1 MKRLWTTG
9 YRAYELGVFDEQKDP
24 KVAVIKAVLQKELRR
39 QLENTTEE
47 FWLITGPQMGVE
59 RWSIESALML
69 QSDFPQ
75 LKIALMEPYA
85 DFSTRWNENNQAR
98 LAAVKSQ
105 VDFVGKVSKKKY
117 ESPEQLRA
125 YQNFMLYYTDS
136 ALLIYDPEREGK
148 TVWDWRAIN
157 RYREQ
162 NKDYALRMI
171 DFDELQE
178 AAEEYSERLRENSEA

>member
-9 YRAYELGVFDEQKDP
+9 YRAYELGVFDEKDP
-24 KVAVIKAVLQKELRR
+24 KVAVIKDVLQKQLRY
-39 QLENTTEE
+39 QLESTSEE

-59 RWSIESALML
+59 RWSIESALTIKV
-69 QSDFPQ
+69 DYPQ

-85 DFSTRWNENNQAR
+85 DFAARWNENNQAR
-98 LAAVKSQ
+98 LAAIKAQ
-105 VDFVGKVSKKKY
+105 VDFAGRVSEKKY

-125 YQNFMLYYTDS
+125 YQNFMLHYTDG

-162 NKDYALRMI
+162 NSDYSMRMI

-178 AAEEYSERLRENSEA
+178 AAEEYSERLRETDEE

>member
-9 YRAYELGVFDEQKDP
+9 YRAYELGVFDEKDP
-24 KVAVIKAVLQKELRR
+24 KVAVIKEVLQKELCY
-39 QLENTTEE
+39 QLDSTSEE

-59 RWSIESALML
+59 RWSIESALAIK
-69 QSDFPQ
+69 DDYPQ

-85 DFSTRWNENNQAR
+85 DFAARWNENNQAR
-98 LAAVKSQ
+98 LAAVKAQ
-105 VDFVGKVSKKKY
+105 VDFAGRVSEKKY
-117 ESPEQLRA
+117 ESSEQLRA
-125 YQNFMLYYTDS
+125 YQNFMLHYTDG

-162 NKDYALRMI
+162 NSDYSMRMI

-178 AAEEYSERLRENSEA
+178 AAEEYSERLREIDEE

>member
-9 YRAYELGVFDEQKDP
+9 YRAYELGVFDEKDP
-24 KVAVIKAVLQKELRR
+24 KVAVIKDVLQKQLRY
-39 QLENTTEE
+39 QLESMSEE
-47 FWLITGPQMGVE
+47 FWLITG
-59 RWSIESALML
+59 
-69 QSDFPQ
+69 PQ

-85 DFSTRWNENNQAR
+85 DFAARWNENNQAR
-98 LAAVKSQ
+98 LAAIKAQ
-105 VDFVGKVSKKKY
+105 VDFAGRVSEKKY

-125 YQNFMLYYTDS
+125 YQNFMLHYTDG

-162 NKDYALRMI
+162 NADYSMRMI

-178 AAEEYSERLRENSEA
+178 AAEEYSERLRETDEE

>member
-9 YRAYELGVFDEQKDP
+9 YRAYELGVFDEKNP
-24 KVAVIKAVLQKELRR
+24 KVAVIKDVLQKQLRY
-39 QLENTTEE
+39 QLDSTSED

-59 RWSIESALML
+59 RWSIESALTIKV
-69 QSDFPQ
+69 DYPQ

-85 DFSTRWNENNQAR
+85 DFAARWNENNQAR
-98 LAAVKSQ
+98 LAAVKAQ
-105 VDFVGKVSKKKY
+105 VDFAGRVSEKKY

-125 YQNFMLYYTDS
+125 YQNFMLHYTDG

-162 NKDYALRMI
+162 NSDYSMRMI

-178 AAEEYSERLRENSEA
+178 AAEEYSERLRETDEE

>member
-9 YRAYELGVFDEQKDP
+9 YRAYELGVFDEKDP
-24 KVAVIKAVLQKELRR
+24 KVAVIKDVLQKQLRY
-39 QLENTTEE
+39 QLDSTSED

-59 RWSIESALML
+59 RWSIESALTIKV
-69 QSDFPQ
+69 DYPQ

-85 DFSTRWNENNQAR
+85 DFAARWNENNQAS
-98 LAAVKSQ
+98 LAAIKAQ
-105 VDFVGKVSKKKY
+105 VDFAGRVSEKKY

-125 YQNFMLYYTDS
+125 YQNFMLHYTDG

-162 NKDYALRMI
+162 NADYSMRMI

-178 AAEEYSERLRENSEA
+178 AAEEYSERLRETDEE

>member
-9 YRAYELGVFDEQKDP
+9 YRAYELGVFDEKNP
-24 KVAVIKAVLQKELRR
+24 KVAVIKDVLQKQLRY
-39 QLENTTEE
+39 QLDSTSED

-59 RWSIESALML
+59 RWSIESALTIKV
-69 QSDFPQ
+69 DYPQ

-85 DFSTRWNENNQAR
+85 DFAARWNENNQAR
-98 LAAVKSQ
+98 LAAIKAQ
-105 VDFVGKVSKKKY
+105 VDFAGRVSEKKY

-125 YQNFMLYYTDS
+125 YQNFMLHYTDG
-136 ALLIYDPEREGK
+136 ALLIYDPESEGK

-162 NKDYALRMI
+162 NADYSMRMI

-178 AAEEYSERLRENSEA
+178 AAEEYSERLRETDEE

>member
-9 YRAYELGVFDEQKDP
+9 YRAYELGVFDEKNP
-24 KVAVIKAVLQKELRR
+24 KVAVIKDVLQKQLRY
-39 QLENTTEE
+39 QLDSTSED

-59 RWSIESALML
+59 RWSIESALTIKV
-69 QSDFPQ
+69 DYPQ

-85 DFSTRWNENNQAR
+85 DFAARWNENNQAR
-98 LAAVKSQ
+98 LAAIKAQ
-105 VDFVGKVSKKKY
+105 VDFAGRVSEKKY

-125 YQNFMLYYTDS
+125 YQNFMLHYTDG
-136 ALLIYDPEREGK
+136 ALLIYDPEHEGK

-162 NKDYALRMI
+162 NADYSMRMI

-178 AAEEYSERLRENSEA
+178 AAEEYSERLREADEE

>member
-9 YRAYELGVFDEQKDP
+9 YRAYELGVFDEKNP
-24 KVAVIKAVLQKELRR
+24 KVAVIKDVLQKQLRY
-39 QLENTTEE
+39 QLDSTSED

-59 RWSIESALML
+59 RWSIESALTIKV
-69 QSDFPQ
+69 DYPQ

-85 DFSTRWNENNQAR
+85 DFAARWNENNQAG
-98 LAAVKSQ
+98 LAAIKAQ
-105 VDFVGKVSKKKY
+105 VDFAGRVSEKKY

-125 YQNFMLYYTDS
+125 YQNFMLHYTDG

-162 NKDYALRMI
+162 NSDYSMRMI

-178 AAEEYSERLRENSEA
+178 AAEEYSERLRETDEE

>member
-9 YRAYELGVFDEQKDP
+9 YRAYELGVFDEKNP
-24 KVAVIKAVLQKELRR
+24 KVAVIKDVLQKQLRY
-39 QLENTTEE
+39 QLDSTSED

-59 RWSIESALML
+59 RWSMESALTIKV
-69 QSDFPQ
+69 DYPQ

-85 DFSTRWNENNQAR
+85 DFAARWNENNQAR
-98 LAAVKSQ
+98 LAAIKAQ
-105 VDFVGKVSKKKY
+105 VDFAGRVSEKKY

-125 YQNFMLYYTDS
+125 YQNFMLHYTDG

-162 NKDYALRMI
+162 NADYSMRMI

-178 AAEEYSERLRENSEA
+178 AAEEYSERLRETDEE

>member
-9 YRAYELGVFDEQKDP
+9 YRAYELGVFDEKDP
-24 KVAVIKAVLQKELRR
+24 KVAVIKDVLQKQLRY
-39 QLENTTEE
+39 QLESMSEE

-59 RWSIESALML
+59 RWSIESALTIKA
-69 QSDFPQ
+69 DYPQ
-75 LKIALMEPYA
+75 LKIALMEPYV
-85 DFSTRWNENNQAR
+85 DFAARWNENNQAS
-98 LAAVKSQ
+98 LAAIKAQ
-105 VDFVGKVSKKKY
+105 VDFAGRVSEKKY

-125 YQNFMLYYTDS
+125 YQNFMLHYTDG

-162 NKDYALRMI
+162 NADYSMRMI

-178 AAEEYSERLRENSEA
+178 AAEEYSERLRETDEE

>member
-9 YRAYELGVFDEQKDP
+9 YRAYELGVFDEKNP
-24 KVAVIKAVLQKELRR
+24 KVAVIKDVLQKQLRY
-39 QLENTTEE
+39 QLDSTSED

-59 RWSIESALML
+59 RWSIESALTIKV
-69 QSDFPQ
+69 DYPQ

-85 DFSTRWNENNQAR
+85 DFAARWNENNQAR
-98 LAAVKSQ
+98 LAAIKAQ
-105 VDFVGKVSKKKY
+105 VDFAGRVSEKKY
-117 ESPEQLRA
+117 ESPEQLRT
-125 YQNFMLYYTDS
+125 YQNFMLHYTDG

-162 NKDYALRMI
+162 NADYSMRMI

-178 AAEEYSERLRENSEA
+178 AAEEYSERLRETDEE

>member
-9 YRAYELGVFDEQKDP
+9 YRAYELGVFDEKNP
-24 KVAVIKAVLQKELRR
+24 KVAVIKDVLQKQLRY
-39 QLENTTEE
+39 QLDSTSED

-59 RWSIESALML
+59 RWSIESALTIKV
-69 QSDFPQ
+69 DYPQ

-85 DFSTRWNENNQAR
+85 DFAGR
-98 LAAVKSQ
+98 
-105 VDFVGKVSKKKY
+105 VSEKKY

-125 YQNFMLYYTDS
+125 YQNFMLHYTDG
-136 ALLIYDPEREGK
+136 ALLIYDPEHEGK

-162 NKDYALRMI
+162 NADYSMRMI

-178 AAEEYSERLRENSEA
+178 AAEEYSERLRETDEE

>member
-9 YRAYELGVFDEQKDP
+9 YRAYELGVFDEKNP
-24 KVAVIKAVLQKELRR
+24 KVAVIKDVLQKQLRY
-39 QLENTTEE
+39 QLDSTSED

-59 RWSIESALML
+59 RWSIESALTIKV
-69 QSDFPQ
+69 DYPQ

-85 DFSTRWNENNQAR
+85 DFAVRWNENNQAR
-98 LAAVKSQ
+98 LAAIKAQ
-105 VDFVGKVSKKKY
+105 VDFAGRVSEKKY

-125 YQNFMLYYTDS
+125 YQNFMLHYTDG
-136 ALLIYDPEREGK
+136 ALLIYDPEHEGK

-162 NKDYALRMI
+162 NADYSMRMI

-178 AAEEYSERLRENSEA
+178 AAEEYSERLRETDEE

>member
-9 YRAYELGVFDEQKDP
+9 DRAYELGVFDEKNP
-24 KVAVIKAVLQKELRR
+24 KVAVIKDVLQKQLRY
-39 QLENTTEE
+39 QLDSTSED

-59 RWSIESALML
+59 RWSIESALTIKV
-69 QSDFPQ
+69 DYPQ

-85 DFSTRWNENNQAR
+85 DFAARWNENNQAR
-98 LAAVKSQ
+98 LAAIKAQ
-105 VDFVGKVSKKKY
+105 VDFAGRVSEKKY

-125 YQNFMLYYTDS
+125 YQNFMLHYTDG
-136 ALLIYDPEREGK
+136 ALLIYDPEHEGK

-162 NKDYALRMI
+162 NADYSMRMI

-178 AAEEYSERLRENSEA
+178 AAEEYSERLRETDEE

>member
-9 YRAYELGVFDEQKDP
+9 YRAYELGVFDEKNP
-24 KVAVIKAVLQKELRR
+24 KVAVIKDVLQKQLRY
-39 QLENTTEE
+39 QLDSTSED

-59 RWSIESALML
+59 RWSIESALTIKV
-69 QSDFPQ
+69 DYPQ

-85 DFSTRWNENNQAR
+85 DFAARWTENNQAR
-98 LAAVKSQ
+98 LAAIKAQ
-105 VDFVGKVSKKKY
+105 VDFAGRVSEKKY

-125 YQNFMLYYTDS
+125 YQNFMLHYTDG
-136 ALLIYDPEREGK
+136 ALLIYDPEHEGK

-162 NKDYALRMI
+162 NADYSMRMI

-178 AAEEYSERLRENSEA
+178 AAEEYSERLRETDEE

>member
-9 YRAYELGVFDEQKDP
+9 YRAYELGVFDEKNP
-24 KVAVIKAVLQKELRR
+24 KVAVIKDVLQKQLRY
-39 QLENTTEE
+39 QLDSTSED
-47 FWLITGPQMGVE
+47 FWLITGPQVGVE
-59 RWSIESALML
+59 RWSIESALTIKV
-69 QSDFPQ
+69 DYPQ

-85 DFSTRWNENNQAR
+85 DFAARWNENNQAR
-98 LAAVKSQ
+98 LAAIKAQ
-105 VDFVGKVSKKKY
+105 VDFAGRVSEKKY

-125 YQNFMLYYTDS
+125 YQNFMLHYTDG

-148 TVWDWRAIN
+148 MVWDWRAIN

-162 NKDYALRMI
+162 NADYSMRMI

-178 AAEEYSERLRENSEA
+178 AAEEYSERLRETDEE

>member
-9 YRAYELGVFDEQKDP
+9 YRAYELGVFDEKNP
-24 KVAVIKAVLQKELRR
+24 KVAVIKDVLQKQLRY
-39 QLENTTEE
+39 QLDSTSED

-59 RWSIESALML
+59 RWSIESALTIKV
-69 QSDFPQ
+69 DYPQ

-85 DFSTRWNENNQAR
+85 DFAARWNENNQAR
-98 LAAVKSQ
+98 LAAIKAQ
-105 VDFVGKVSKKKY
+105 VDFAGRVSEKKY

-125 YQNFMLYYTDS
+125 YQNFILHYTDG

-162 NKDYALRMI
+162 NADYSMRMI

-178 AAEEYSERLRENSEA
+178 AAEEYSERLRETDEE

>member
-9 YRAYELGVFDEQKDP
+9 YRAYELGVFDEKNP
-24 KVAVIKAVLQKELRR
+24 KVAVIKDVLQKQLRY
-39 QLENTTEE
+39 QLDSTSE
-47 FWLITGPQMGVE
+47 E
-59 RWSIESALML
+59 RWSIESALTIKV
-69 QSDFPQ
+69 DYPQ

-85 DFSTRWNENNQAR
+85 DFAARWNENNQAR
-98 LAAVKSQ
+98 LAAIKAQ
-105 VDFVGKVSKKKY
+105 VDFAGQVSEKKY

-125 YQNFMLYYTDS
+125 YQNFMLHYTDG
-136 ALLIYDPEREGK
+136 ALLIYDPENEGK

-162 NKDYALRMI
+162 NADYSMRMI

-178 AAEEYSERLRENSEA
+178 AAEEYSERLRETDEE

>member
-9 YRAYELGVFDEQKDP
+9 YRAYELGVFDEKNP
-24 KVAVIKAVLQKELRR
+24 KVAVIKDVLQKQLRY
-39 QLENTTEE
+39 QLDSTSED

-59 RWSIESALML
+59 RWSIESALTIKV
-69 QSDFPQ
+69 DYPQ

-85 DFSTRWNENNQAR
+85 DFAARWNENNQAR
-98 LAAVKSQ
+98 LAAIKAQ
-105 VDFVGKVSKKKY
+105 VDFAGRVSEKKY

-125 YQNFMLYYTDS
+125 YQNFMLHYTDG

-162 NKDYALRMI
+162 NADYSMRMI

-178 AAEEYSERLRENSEA
+178 ATEEYSERLREANEE

>member
-9 YRAYELGVFDEQKDP
+9 YRAYELGVFDEKNP
-24 KVAVIKAVLQKELRR
+24 KVAVIKDVLQKQLRY
-39 QLENTTEE
+39 QLDSTSED

-59 RWSIESALML
+59 RWSIESALTIKV
-69 QSDFPQ
+69 DYPQ
-75 LKIALMEPYA
+75 LKIALMELYA
-85 DFSTRWNENNQAR
+85 DFAARWNENNQAR
-98 LAAVKSQ
+98 LAAIKAQ
-105 VDFVGKVSKKKY
+105 VDFAGRVSEKKY

-125 YQNFMLYYTDS
+125 YQNFMLHYTDG
-136 ALLIYDPEREGK
+136 ALLIYDPEHEGK

-162 NKDYALRMI
+162 NADYSMRMI

-178 AAEEYSERLRENSEA
+178 AAEEYSERLRETDEE

>member
-9 YRAYELGVFDEQKDP
+9 YRAYELGVFDEKNP
-24 KVAVIKAVLQKELRR
+24 KVAVIKDVLQKQLRY
-39 QLENTTEE
+39 QLDSTSED

-59 RWSIESALML
+59 RWSIESALAIK
-69 QSDFPQ
+69 DDYPQ

-85 DFSTRWNENNQAR
+85 DFAARWNENNQAR
-98 LAAVKSQ
+98 LAAVKAQ
-105 VDFVGKVSKKKY
+105 VDFAGRVSEKKY

-125 YQNFMLYYTDS
+125 YQNFMLHYTDG

-162 NKDYALRMI
+162 NSDYSMRMI

-178 AAEEYSERLRENSEA
+178 AAEEYSERLRETDEE

>member
-9 YRAYELGVFDEQKDP
+9 YRAYELGVFDEKDP
-24 KVAVIKAVLQKELRR
+24 KVAVIKDVLQKQLRY
-39 QLENTTEE
+39 QLDSTSEE

-59 RWSIESALML
+59 RWSIESALAIK
-69 QSDFPQ
+69 DDYPQ

-85 DFSTRWNENNQAR
+85 DFAARWNENNQAR
-98 LAAVKSQ
+98 LAAVKAQ
-105 VDFVGKVSKKKY
+105 VDFAGRVSEKKY

-125 YQNFMLYYTDS
+125 YQNFMLHYTDG
-136 ALLIYDPEREGK
+136 ALLIYDSEREGK

-162 NKDYALRMI
+162 NADYSMRMI

-178 AAEEYSERLRENSEA
+178 AAEEYSERLRETDEE

>member
-9 YRAYELGVFDEQKDP
+9 YRAYELGVFDEKNP
-24 KVAVIKAVLQKELRR
+24 KVAVIKDVLQKQLRY
-39 QLENTTEE
+39 QLDSTSED

-59 RWSIESALML
+59 RWSIESALTIKV
-69 QSDFPQ
+69 DYPQ

-85 DFSTRWNENNQAR
+85 DFAARWNENNQAR
-98 LAAVKSQ
+98 LAAIKAQ
-105 VDFVGKVSKKKY
+105 VDFAGRVSEKKY

-125 YQNFMLYYTDS
+125 YQNFMLHYTDG

-162 NKDYALRMI
+162 NADYSMKMI

-178 AAEEYSERLRENSEA
+178 AAEEYSERLRETDEE

>member
-9 YRAYELGVFDEQKDP
+9 YRAYELGVFDEKNP
-24 KVAVIKAVLQKELRR
+24 KVAVIKDVLQKQLRY
-39 QLENTTEE
+39 QLDSTSED

-59 RWSIESALML
+59 RWSIESALKIKV
-69 QSDFPQ
+69 DYPQ

-85 DFSTRWNENNQAR
+85 DFAARWNENNQAR
-98 LAAVKSQ
+98 LAAIKAQ
-105 VDFVGKVSKKKY
+105 VDFAGRVSEKKY

-125 YQNFMLYYTDS
+125 YQNFMLHYTDG

-162 NKDYALRMI
+162 NADYSMRMI

-178 AAEEYSERLRENSEA
+178 AAEEYSERLRETDEE

>member
-9 YRAYELGVFDEQKDP
+9 YRAYELGVFDEKDP
-24 KVAVIKAVLQKELRR
+24 KVAVIKDVLQKQLRY
-39 QLENTTEE
+39 QLDSTSED

-59 RWSIESALML
+59 RWSIESALTIKV
-69 QSDFPQ
+69 DYPQ

-85 DFSTRWNENNQAR
+85 DFAARWNENNQAR
-98 LAAVKSQ
+98 LAAIKAQ
-105 VDFVGKVSKKKY
+105 VDFAGRVSEKKY

-125 YQNFMLYYTDS
+125 YQNFMLHYTDG

-162 NKDYALRMI
+162 NADYSMKMI

-178 AAEEYSERLRENSEA
+178 AAEEYSERLRETDEE

>member
-9 YRAYELGVFDEQKDP
+9 YRAYELGVFDEKDP
-24 KVAVIKAVLQKELRR
+24 KVAVIKDVLQKQLRY
-39 QLENTTEE
+39 QLESTSED

-59 RWSIESALML
+59 RWSIESALTIKV
-69 QSDFPQ
+69 DYPQ

-85 DFSTRWNENNQAR
+85 DFAARWNENNQAR
-98 LAAVKSQ
+98 LAAIKAQ
-105 VDFVGKVSKKKY
+105 VDFAGRVSEKKY

-125 YQNFMLYYTDS
+125 YQNFMLHYTDG

-162 NKDYALRMI
+162 NADYSMRMI

-178 AAEEYSERLRENSEA
+178 AAEEYSERLRETDEE

>member
-9 YRAYELGVFDEQKDP
+9 YRAYELGVFDEKNP
-24 KVAVIKAVLQKELRR
+24 KVAVIKDVLQKQLRY
-39 QLENTTEE
+39 QLDSTSED

-59 RWSIESALML
+59 RWSIESALTIKV
-69 QSDFPQ
+69 DYPQ

-85 DFSTRWNENNQAR
+85 DFAARWNENNQAR
-98 LAAVKSQ
+98 LAAIKAQ
-105 VDFVGKVSKKKY
+105 VDFAGRVSEKKY

-125 YQNFMLYYTDS
+125 YQNFMLHYTDG
-136 ALLIYDPEREGK
+136 ALLIYDSEREGK

-162 NKDYALRMI
+162 NADYSMRMI

-178 AAEEYSERLRENSEA
+178 AAEEYSERLRETDEE

>member
-9 YRAYELGVFDEQKDP
+9 YRAYELGVFDEKDP
-24 KVAVIKAVLQKELRR
+24 KVAVIKDVLQKQLRY
-39 QLENTTEE
+39 QLDSTSEE

-59 RWSIESALML
+59 RWSIESALAIK
-69 QSDFPQ
+69 DDYPQ

-85 DFSTRWNENNQAR
+85 DFAARWNENNQAR
-98 LAAVKSQ
+98 LAAIKAQ
-105 VDFVGKVSKKKY
+105 VDFAGRVSEKKY

-125 YQNFMLYYTDS
+125 YQNFMLHYTDG
-136 ALLIYDPEREGK
+136 AFLIYDPEREGK

-162 NKDYALRMI
+162 NADYSMRMI

-178 AAEEYSERLRENSEA
+178 AAEEYSERLRETDEE

>member
-9 YRAYELGVFDEQKDP
+9 YRAYELGVFDEKNP
-24 KVAVIKAVLQKELRR
+24 KVAVIKDVLQKQLRY
-39 QLENTTEE
+39 QLDSTSED

-59 RWSIESALML
+59 RWSIESALTIKV
-69 QSDFPQ
+69 DYPQ

-85 DFSTRWNENNQAR
+85 DFAARWNENNQAR
-98 LAAVKSQ
+98 LAAIKAQ
-105 VDFVGKVSKKKY
+105 VDFAGRVSEKKY

-125 YQNFMLYYTDS
+125 YQNFMLHYTDG

-162 NKDYALRMI
+162 NSDYSMRMI

-178 AAEEYSERLRENSEA
+178 AAEEYSERLRETDEE

>member
-9 YRAYELGVFDEQKDP
+9 YRAYELGVFDEKNP
-24 KVAVIKAVLQKELRR
+24 KVAVIKDVLQKQLRY
-39 QLENTTEE
+39 QLDSTSED

-59 RWSIESALML
+59 RWSIESALTIKV
-69 QSDFPQ
+69 DYPQ

-85 DFSTRWNENNQAR
+85 DFAARWNENNQAR
-98 LAAVKSQ
+98 LAVIKAQ
-105 VDFVGKVSKKKY
+105 VDFAGRVSEKKY

-125 YQNFMLYYTDS
+125 YQNFMLHYTDG

-162 NKDYALRMI
+162 NADYSMRMI

-178 AAEEYSERLRENSEA
+178 AAEEYSERLRETDEE

>member
-9 YRAYELGVFDEQKDP
+9 YRAYELGVFDEKNP
-24 KVAVIKAVLQKELRR
+24 KVAVIKDVLQKQLRY
-39 QLENTTEE
+39 QLDSTSED

-59 RWSIESALML
+59 RWSIESALTIKV
-69 QSDFPQ
+69 DYPQ

-85 DFSTRWNENNQAR
+85 DFAARWNENNQAR
-98 LAAVKSQ
+98 LAAIKAQ
-105 VDFVGKVSKKKY
+105 VDFAGRVSEKKY

-125 YQNFMLYYTDS
+125 YQNFMLHYTDG

-162 NKDYALRMI
+162 NADYSMRMI

-178 AAEEYSERLRENSEA
+178 VAEEYSERLRETDEE

>member
-9 YRAYELGVFDEQKDP
+9 YRAYELGVFDEKDP
-24 KVAVIKAVLQKELRR
+24 KVAVIKDVLQKQLRY
-39 QLENTTEE
+39 QLDSTSED
-47 FWLITGPQMGVE
+47 FWLITRPQMGVE
-59 RWSIESALML
+59 RWSIESALTIKV
-69 QSDFPQ
+69 DYPQ

-85 DFSTRWNENNQAR
+85 DFAARWNENNQAR
-98 LAAVKSQ
+98 LAAIKAQ
-105 VDFVGKVSKKKY
+105 VDFAGRVSEKKY

-125 YQNFMLYYTDS
+125 YQNFMLHYTDG
-136 ALLIYDPEREGK
+136 ALLIYDPEHEGK

-162 NKDYALRMI
+162 NADYSMRMI

-178 AAEEYSERLRENSEA
+178 AAEEYSERLRETDEE

>member
-9 YRAYELGVFDEQKDP
+9 YRAYELGVFDEKNP
-24 KVAVIKAVLQKELRR
+24 KVAVIKDVLQKQLRY
-39 QLENTTEE
+39 QLDSTSED

-59 RWSIESALML
+59 RWSIESALTIKV
-69 QSDFPQ
+69 DYPQ

-85 DFSTRWNENNQAR
+85 DFAARWNENNQAS
-98 LAAVKSQ
+98 LAAIKAQ
-105 VDFVGKVSKKKY
+105 VDFAGRVSEKKY

-125 YQNFMLYYTDS
+125 YQNFMLHYTDG
-136 ALLIYDPEREGK
+136 ALLIYDPERKGK

-162 NKDYALRMI
+162 NADYSMRMI

-178 AAEEYSERLRENSEA
+178 AAEEYSERLRETDEE

>member
-9 YRAYELGVFDEQKDP
+9 YRAYELGVFDEKDP
-24 KVAVIKAVLQKELRR
+24 KVAVIKDVLQKQLRY
-39 QLENTTEE
+39 QLDSTSEE

-59 RWSIESALML
+59 RWSIESALTIKA
-69 QSDFPQ
+69 DYPQ
-75 LKIALMEPYA
+75 LKIALMEPYV
-85 DFSTRWNENNQAR
+85 DFAARWNENNQAS
-98 LAAVKSQ
+98 LAAIKAQ
-105 VDFVGKVSKKKY
+105 VDFAGRVSEKKY

-125 YQNFMLYYTDS
+125 YQNFMLHYTDG
-136 ALLIYDPEREGK
+136 ALLIYDPERKGK

-162 NKDYALRMI
+162 NADYSMRMI

-178 AAEEYSERLRENSEA
+178 AAEEYSERLRETDEE

>member
-9 YRAYELGVFDEQKDP
+9 YRAYELGVFDEKDP
-24 KVAVIKAVLQKELRR
+24 KVAVIKEVLQKEL
-39 QLENTTEE
+39 
-47 FWLITGPQMGVE
+47 WLITGPQMGVE
-59 RWSIESALML
+59 RWSIESALAIK
-69 QSDFPQ
+69 DDYPQ

-85 DFSTRWNENNQAR
+85 DFAARWNENNQAR
-98 LAAVKSQ
+98 LAAVKAQ
-105 VDFVGKVSKKKY
+105 VDFAGRVSEKKY

-125 YQNFMLYYTDS
+125 YQNFMLHYTDG

-162 NKDYALRMI
+162 NSDYSMRMI

-178 AAEEYSERLRENSEA
+178 AAEEYSERLRETDEE

>member
-9 YRAYELGVFDEQKDP
+9 YRAYELGVFDEKNP
-24 KVAVIKAVLQKELRR
+24 KVAVIKDVLQKQLRY
-39 QLENTTEE
+39 QLDSTSED

-59 RWSIESALML
+59 RWSIESALTIKV
-69 QSDFPQ
+69 DYPQ

-85 DFSTRWNENNQAR
+85 DFAARWNENNQAR
-98 LAAVKSQ
+98 LAAIKAQ
-105 VDFVGKVSKKKY
+105 VDFAGQVSEKKY

-125 YQNFMLYYTDS
+125 YQNFMLHYTDG
-136 ALLIYDPEREGK
+136 ALLIYDPEHEGK
-148 TVWDWRAIN
+148 AVWDWRAIN

-162 NKDYALRMI
+162 NADYSMRMI

-178 AAEEYSERLRENSEA
+178 AAEEYSERLRETDEE